1 MAEQKFD
8 ISIDRVEKIP
18 VPLLVIGLGGTGCDA
33 LKAVKRTFAERY
45 VLPVN
50 ADGQTQAAPPKTAYL
65 GFDSLNQRPDGLEIN
80 EYVDISIAGM
90 DKILANQD
98 TLLLPYERSWVN
110 RDLRHEAAGLGMGTV
125 RQAAR
130 LALCRNYDK
139 VTNALRGALTNI
151 VSVAAGAPGSPVN
164 RIEIVILTGISGG
177 TGSGTFLD
185 MAQIVRYVGSQVSQL
200 PVQITGYI
208 VMPDVSLSRV
218 KSASGMEDPIKHNAY
233 AALKELDFWMRVKEH
248 EVPYTMQYNATTSI
262 TWSEKPFDSC
272 LLMSSTNTKGLPYKD
287 GYEAVMNTIAENLM
301 HYMAHEDG
309 VTTQY
314 SYRQYEDNL
323 GAIRISKRYPAFY
336 GYRAIGAF
344 TKRIPKKALL
354 YYEGKCLLSTFIP
367 LRDSKG
373 MMQPDRRMF
382 TDGQGSERA
391 DKIIGR
397 GGQMMQDF
405 RTRICRLPACCF
417 IDLSDKIK
425 VSEVQNMNPP
435 AHSRWHN
442 KRNTDCAPAALEAS
456 EKYLNEAWNRF
467 VQFANAVITD
477 PEQGPFALRL
487 YLDDVSG
494 LLSEMNN
501 ILATWTNQRNKF
513 RKEINDWEETCKN
526 SFGNFC
532 HPPLLGR
539 KNALET
545 YDHALRSLYTAVWNS
560 EFMEHYVPALEKLI
574 LRVKEYLA
582 DGLKPMCAT
591 IEKLEE
597 EFNTTESTDTALV
610 QDIYQLEE
618 VKDKIDEVFADANA
632 NNRLAVSFLQ
642 EVTTISML
650 NAPNVD
656 SKSSGVTFLCRSAG
670 LEKLCTMMQEKLTE
684 TYGDVNNQS
693 LDAIMV
699 SNVGEDIAKQ
709 QQWMN
714 RLATEVLDSAVPM
727 FMQSEVFQNDEK
739 APYSYMSIPYNAKK
753 HIEYISEAF
762 KTHDPH
768 VEPKESSLTDHI
780 YCLNTWDKLP
790 LYRYGKMEEL
800 RITYDADLNKEGAPK
815 GMHLVCNGD
824 PNASFQT
831 DWSKFPSPKPYFLYP
846 GNGTHSEQDQYK
858 QVKNLVRRGMACGML
873 EVSTE
878 ETTVSVKVHLQYA
891 PGTKAFKTSETMRQ
905 DRAVIAAEKNPATGM
920 PYTKAE
926 IGEKLAAY
934 LASGKTVYLE
944 EKDVRPSQLAS
955 VLGLA
960 NEPCDPFDIAVQA
973 DITALAKAKEN
984 HAKLCVA
991 MAEAIIYRRPDIT
1004 HALEIQVPAVEEIR
1018 KEVGLALKSVE
1029 AWKNRTEFA
1038 STAADLFI
1046 FLNDVISLGGS
1057 GYRYKYKGEKYDMVN
1072 ENLLADDLKDVSSD
1086 YVKTIAFL
1094 AEVPEHNS
1102 TKATL
1107 MRMLKDAKDVY
1118 DTAVDEETVTTEK
1131 MQDLIDAAN
1140 DLKDEADEEAVALEH
1155 EMHSNPSEEDA
1166 LKCQMELMQAFS
1178 KALERNVRSFKKIQK
1193 GL

>member
-18 VPLLVIGLGGTGCDA
+18 VPLLVVGLGGTGCDA

-50 ADGQTQAAPPKTAYL
+50 ADGQNQAAPPKTAYL
-65 GFDSLNQRPDGLEIN
+65 GFDSLNERPDGLEIN

-98 TLLLPYERSWVN
+98 TLLQPYERSWVN
-110 RDLRHEAAGLGMGTV
+110 RELRHVASGLGMGTV

-139 VTNALRGALTNI
+139 VTNALRGALNNI
-151 VSVAAGAPGSPVN
+151 VSVTAGAPGSPVN
-164 RIEIVILTGISGG
+164 RIEIVVLTGIGGG

-185 MAQIVRYVGSQVSQL
+185 MAQIIRHIGTQVSML
-200 PVQITGYI
+200 PVYITGYI

-218 KSASGMEDPIKHNAY
+218 QGASGMENPIKHNAY
-233 AALKELDFWMRVKEH
+233 AALKELDFWMNVKSH

-262 TWSEKPFDSC
+262 TWSQRPFDSC
-272 LLMSSTNTKGLPYKD
+272 LLMCSTNTAGIPYKD

-323 GAIRISKRYPAFY
+323 GAIEISKRYPAFY

-344 TKRIPKKALL
+344 TKRIPKKSLL
-354 YYEGKCLLSTFIP
+354 YYEGKCLLTTFMP
-367 LRDSKG
+367 LRDNKG
-373 MMQPDRRMF
+373 LLQPDRRMF
-382 TDGQGSERA
+382 TDGQGKERV
-391 DKIIGR
+391 KEIVGR

-405 RTRICRLPACCF
+405 RTRICRLPPCCF
-417 IDLSDKIK
+417 IDLSDTAK
-425 VSEVQNMNPP
+425 VSEAQDQNPP
-435 AHSRWHN
+435 YHNLWHRW
-442 KRNTDCAPAALEAS
+442 RDTVCAPAALEAS
-456 EKYLNEAWNRF
+456 EKYLTEAWNRF
-467 VQFANAVITD
+467 AQFANDVITD

-501 ILATWTNQRNKF
+501 VLATWKNQRNS
-513 RKEINDWEETCKN
+513 RRIEIGQWEESCKS

-532 HPPLLGR
+532 HPPLFGR

-545 YDHALRSLYTAVWNS
+545 YDHALRSLYTAVSDS
-560 EFMEHYVPALEKLI
+560 EFLEQYVSALEKLI

-597 EFNTTESTDTALV
+597 EFNTTESTDKALV
-610 QDIYQLEE
+610 QDIYQLSE
-618 VKDKIDEVFADANA
+618 VQDKIDEVFADVNA

-642 EVTTISML
+642 DVTTISMMST
-650 NAPNVD
+650 PNVD

-670 LEKLCTMMQEKLTE
+670 VEKLCAMMQQKLTE
-684 TYGDVNNQS
+684 AYGDVNNQS
-693 LDAIMV
+693 LDSIMIN
-699 SNVGEDIAKQ
+699 NVGDDIMEQ

-714 RLATEVLDSAVPM
+714 RLATEVLNSAVPM
-727 FMQSEVFQNDEK
+727 FMQSEIFQNEDK

-753 HIEYISEAF
+753 HMEYISEAF
-762 KTHDPH
+762 KTHDPA

-800 RITYDADLNKEGAPK
+800 RTTYDADLNKEGASK

-824 PNASFQT
+824 PNASFQS
-831 DWSKFPSPKPYFLYP
+831 DWSKLPSPKPYFLFP
-846 GNGTHSEQDQYK
+846 GDGTLSERAQYDH
-858 QVKNLVRRGMACGML
+858 VKELVKRGMDCGMV
-873 EVSTE
+873 EVTTE
-878 ETTVSVKVHLQYA
+878 EPTVLVKVHLQYA
-891 PGTKAFKTSETMRQ
+891 PGTSAFKTSDTMRQ
-905 DRAVIAAEKNPATGM
+905 DRAAIAAEKNPATGA

-926 IGEKLAAY
+926 IGAKLAAY
-934 LASGKTVYLE
+934 LNSGKTVRLE
-944 EKDVRPSQLAS
+944 EKDVRPSQLS
-955 VLGLA
+955 NVLGLA
-960 NEPCDPFDIAVQA
+960 NEPCDPFDVAVQA
-973 DITALAKAKEN
+973 DVTALTKAKEN

-991 MAEAIIYRRPDIT
+991 MAEAIIYRRPDIVY
-1004 HALEIQVPAVEEIR
+1004 ALELQIPAAEEIHQ
-1018 KEVGLALKSVE
+1018 ETQETAKSAD
-1029 AWKNRTEFA
+1029 AWKKRKNFA
-1038 STAADLFI
+1038 PEAAELFI

-1057 GYRYKYKGEKYDMVN
+1057 GYRYKYKGEKYDVVN
-1072 ENLLADDLKDVSSD
+1072 DDLLADDVKDASSD
-1086 YVKTIAFL
+1086 YVKSIAFL
-1094 AEVPEHNS
+1094 AEVPENNS
-1102 TKATL
+1102 IKATL
-1107 MRMLKDAKDVY
+1107 MRMLKEAKAEFDQ
-1118 DTAVDEETVTTEK
+1118 AVDAETVTAEEL
-1131 MQDLIDAAN
+1131 QDLIDAAN
-1140 DLKDEADEEAVALEH
+1140 DLKTEADEEAETLEH
-1155 EMHSNPSEEDA
+1155 EMFSNPSEADA

-1178 KALERNVRSFKKIQK
+1178 KALDKNARNFKKILK

>member
-65 GFDSLNQRPDGLEIN
+65 GFDSLSERPDGLEIN

-90 DKILANQD
+90 DKILTNQD
-98 TLLLPYERSWVN
+98 TLLQPYERSWVN
-110 RDLRHEAAGLGMGTV
+110 RDLRHVAAGIGMGTV

-185 MAQIVRYVGSQVSQL
+185 MAQIVRYVGTQVSML
-200 PVQITGYI
+200 PVRITGYL
-208 VMPDVSLSRV
+208 VMPDVSLERV
-218 KSASGMEDPIKHNAY
+218 KGASGMEDPIKHNAY
-233 AALKELDFWMRVKEH
+233 AALKELDFWMRVKDH

-323 GAIRISKRYPAFY
+323 GAIQISKRYPAFY

-354 YYEGKCLLSTFIP
+354 YYEGKRLLSTFIP

-373 MMQPDRRMF
+373 ILQPDRRMF
-382 TDGQGSERA
+382 TDGQGEHRA
-391 DKIIGR
+391 QQIIGS

-405 RTRICRLPACCF
+405 HTRICRLPSYCST
-417 IDLSDKIK
+417 DLSDKIK

-435 AHSRWHN
+435 AHNRWHQ
-442 KRNTDCAPAALEAS
+442 RRDTDCAPAALKSS
-456 EKYLNEAWNRF
+456 EKYLTEAWNRF
-467 VQFANAVITD
+467 AQFANAVITD

-494 LLSEMNN
+494 LLSEMNKT
-501 ILATWTNQRNKF
+501 LETWTSYRNKF
-513 RKEINDWEETCKN
+513 RKEISQWEETCKS

-539 KNALET
+539 KTALET

-560 EFMEHYVPALEKLI
+560 EFMECYVPALEKLI

-597 EFNTTESTDTALV
+597 EFNTIESTDTALV
-610 QDIYQLEE
+610 QDIYQLDD
-618 VKDKIDEVFADANA
+618 VKGKIDEVFADANA

-656 SKSSGVTFLCRSAG
+656 SKSSGVMFLCRNAG
-670 LEKLCTMMQEKLTE
+670 LEKLCGMLQQKLTE

-693 LDAIMV
+693 LDSIMV

-727 FMQSEVFQNDEK
+727 FMQDAVFQSEDK

-753 HIEYISEAF
+753 HMEYISEAF
-762 KTHDPH
+762 KTHDPA

-800 RITYDADLNKEGAPK
+800 RTTYDADLNKDGASK

-824 PNASFQT
+824 PNASYQS
-831 DWSKFPSPKPYFLYP
+831 DWTKLPSPKPYFLFP
-846 GNGTHSEQDQYK
+846 ETGTLSEQAQYK
-858 QVKNLVRRGMACGML
+858 HVKDLVGDGMACGMV
-873 EVSTE
+873 EVSTDAPV
-878 ETTVSVKVHLQYA
+878 VSVKVHLQYA
-891 PGTKAFKTSETMRQ
+891 PGTNAFKTSETMRQ
-905 DRAVIAAEKNPATGM
+905 DRAVIVAEKNPATGA

-934 LASGKTVYLE
+934 LNSGKTVYLE
-944 EKDVRPSQLAS
+944 EKEVRPSQLAN
-955 VLGLA
+955 VLGLT
-960 NEPCDPFDIAVQA
+960 NEPCDPFDVTVQA
-973 DITALAKAKEN
+973 DITAMAKAKEN

-991 MAEAIIYRRPDIT
+991 MAEAIIYRRPDIMR
-1004 HALEIQVPAVEEIR
+1004 AIEMQLPAVREIR
-1018 KEVGLALKSVE
+1018 KEAE
-1029 AWKNRTEFA
+1029 EAARIAAAWKKRKEFA
-1038 STAADLFI
+1038 PEAADLFI

-1057 GYRYKYKGEKYDMVN
+1057 GYRYKYKGEKYDMVS
-1072 ENLLADDLKDVSSD
+1072 ENLLADDVKGVSSD
-1086 YVKTIAFL
+1086 YVKAIAFL
-1094 AEVPEHNS
+1094 AEVPESNS

-1107 MRMLKDAKDVY
+1107 MRMLKDAKDAY
-1118 DTAVDEETVTTEK
+1118 DTAVDGETVTAEE
-1131 MQDLIDAAN
+1131 MQDLLDAAN
-1140 DLKDEADEEAVALEH
+1140 DLKDEADEEAVNLEH
-1155 EMHSNPSEEDA
+1155 ETHSNPSEADA
-1166 LKCQMELMQAFS
+1166 LTYQLELMQAFS
-1178 KALERNVRSFKKIQK
+1178 KAIEKNMRSFKKIQK